1 MTNDATPNWIVDAT
15 AENFQV
21 EVIDRSR
28 EVPVVIDFWADWCQ
42 PCKQLMP
49 ILEGLANEMAG
60 QFALVKVNVEA
71 LPEIATQFNV
81 QSVPAVFAMKDGE
94 LVDFFQGMAPP
105 EVVRQWIERQLP
117 SPTEKVLTEVR
128 DNGDMPI
135 EEKIGKLQ
143 AVVAEDNKLY
153 AAQILLAELFLE
165 DGQDEE
171 AAKWIAALEER
182 GFLEP
187 EAERVKAALELK
199 KLGEDAGDLDS
210 CRAAVAEDPD
220 SSEKKLALA
229 EALAAA
235 GKFEESLPLA
245 LEVLQRD
252 KPKFGES
259 ARQLMVDVFRQ
270 MPDDSEVVDDFRRK
284 LAAALY

>member
-49 ILEGLANEMAG
+49 ILEGLAHEMAG

-117 SPTEKVLTEVR
+117 SPAEKILTEVR
-128 DNGDMPI
+128 DNKEMPI
-135 EEKIGKLQ
+135 GERIGKLQ
-143 AVVAEDNKLY
+143 DIVAEDNKLY

-270 MPDDSEVVDDFRRK
+270 MPEDSEVVDDFRRK
-284 LAAALY
+284 LAAA

>member
-1 MTNDATPNWIVDAT
+1 MTNDATPNWIVEAT

-21 EVIDRSR
+21 EVLDRSR

-49 ILEGLANEMAG
+49 ILEGLAHEMAG

-117 SPTEKVLTEVR
+117 SPAEKILTEVR
-128 DNGDMPI
+128 DNKEMPI
-135 EEKIGKLQ
+135 GERIGKLQ
-143 AVVAEDNKLY
+143 DIVAEDNKLY

-270 MPDDSEVVDDFRRK
+270 MPEDSEVV
-284 LAAALY
+284 

>member
-1 MTNDATPNWIVDAT
+1 MTGDATPNWIVNAT
-15 AENFQV
+15 AENFEV
-21 EVIDRSR
+21 EVLHRSHK
-28 EVPVVIDFWADWCQ
+28 VPVVIDFWASWCQ

-49 ILEGLANEMAG
+49 ILEGLATEMAG
-60 QFALVKVNVEA
+60 QFALVKVDVEA

-94 LVDFFQGMAPP
+94 LVDFFQGLAPP

-117 SPTEKVLTEVR
+117 SPAENILAEVR
-128 DNGDMPI
+128 DDGDMPI
-135 EEKIGKLQ
+135 AEKLEKLQ

-153 AAQILLAELFLE
+153 TAQILLAELLLE
-165 DGQDEE
+165 NGQDEE
-171 AAKWIAALEER
+171 AANWIATLEER

-199 KLGEDAGDLDS
+199 KLGANAGGIDS
-210 CRAAVAEDPD
+210 CRAALAEDPD
-220 SSEKKLALA
+220 NSEKKLALS

-270 MPDDSEVVDDFRRK
+270 MPEDSEVVDDFRRK

>member
-1 MTNDATPNWIVDAT
+1 MTNDATPNWIVEAT

-21 EVIDRSR
+21 EVLDRSR

-49 ILEGLANEMAG
+49 ILEGLAHEMAG

-117 SPTEKVLTEVR
+117 SPAEKILTEVR
-128 DNGDMPI
+128 DNKEMPI
-135 EEKIGKLQ
+135 GERIGKLQ
-143 AVVAEDNKLY
+143 DIVAEDNKLY

-270 MPDDSEVVDDFRRK
+270 MPEDSEVVDDFRRK